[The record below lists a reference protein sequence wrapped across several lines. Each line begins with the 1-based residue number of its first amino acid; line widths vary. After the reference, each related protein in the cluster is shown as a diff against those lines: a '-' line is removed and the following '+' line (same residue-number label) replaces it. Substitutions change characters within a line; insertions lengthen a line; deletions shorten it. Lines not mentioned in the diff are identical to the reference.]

1 MEGAALGVD
10 DDDDGGKGGWFAEKL
25 KKGRAKIYAALISF
39 MQLSNDKNNN
49 QRSLKTNP
57 EDGEY
62 AMRNFHGALER
73 PTTRRVTV
81 EMLRTSFLESRKILK
96 RSRILWW
103 CAVLMRQVTYTSW
116 LHIT

>member
-10 DDDDGGKGGWFAEKL
+10 DDDDGGKGGWFAVKL
-25 KKGRAKIYAALISF
+25 KKGRVKIYPASISF
-39 MQLSNDKNNN
+39 MQLCNDKSNI

-57 EDGEY
+57 EGGEY
-62 AMRNFHGALER
+62 AMGNFHGALER

-81 EMLRTSFLESRKILK
+81 EMLRTSFLESKKILK
-96 RSRILWW
+96 SSRVVVP
-103 CAVLMRQVTYTSW
+103 CSYETRDTGW